1 MFVTLRC
8 QKCDNVDCP
17 IARNYVPYESLEGCT
32 RRVSES
38 LAAKFRHD
46 IEEVLPFAW
55 KREDSKK
62 LFDMI
67 QKDLNDVYAAPV
79 GCKLDDK
86 GKKID
91 SKIDPNPQEEET
103 SSVDILSL

>member
-17 IARNYVPYESLEGCT
+17 IARKYVPYESLEGCT

-55 KREDSKK
+55 RREDSQQV
-62 LFDMI
+62 FNTI
-67 QKDLNDVYAAPV
+67 ERDLNEVYAAPI
-79 GCKLDDK
+79 GCKLDVK
-86 GKKID
+86 GKKVD
-91 SKIDPNPQEEET
+91 AKIDPDLIEEEP
-103 SSVDILSL
+103 SAIDILSL

>member
-17 IARNYVPYESLEGCT
+17 IAKKYVPYDSLEGCT
-32 RRVSES
+32 RKVPES

-67 QKDLNDVYAAPV
+67 EKDLNDIYAAPV
-79 GCKLDDK
+79 GCKLDAK
-86 GKKID
+86 GKKIE
-91 SKIDPNPQEEET
+91 SKIDTKPQEKET

>member
-17 IARNYVPYESLEGCT
+17 IARNYVPYDSLEGCT
-32 RRVSES
+32 RKVSES

-55 KREDSKK
+55 KREDSEHV
-62 LFDMI
+62 FNAVER
-67 QKDLNDVYAAPV
+67 DLDEVYAAPI
-79 GCKLDDK
+79 GCKLDAK
-86 GKKID
+86 GKKIE
-91 SKIDPNPQEEET
+91 SKIDPKLQEEDT
-103 SSVDILSL
+103 SSIDILSL

>member
-17 IARNYVPYESLEGCT
+17 IARKYVPYESLEGCT

-55 KREDSKK
+55 KREDSQQV
-62 LFDMI
+62 FNAI
-67 QKDLNDVYAAPV
+67 EKDLNEIYAAPI
-79 GCKLDDK
+79 GCKLDAK

-91 SKIDPNPQEEET
+91 SKIDPNLTEEK
-103 SSVDILSL
+103 SSTIDILSL

>member
-8 QKCDNVDCP
+8 QKCDNIDCP
-17 IARNYVPYESLEGCT
+17 IARKYVPYESLEGCT

-55 KREDSKK
+55 KQEDSQQV
-62 LFDMI
+62 FNTI
-67 QKDLNDVYAAPV
+67 EKDLNEIYAAPV
-79 GCKLDDK
+79 GCKLDFK
-86 GKKID
+86 GKKVD
-91 SKIDPNPQEEET
+91 AKTDPDLTEEE
-103 SSVDILSL
+103 SSAVDILSL